1 MPLAKSHL
9 SDANRPKVYF
19 TSPLIIYKSL
29 GTFLTSISFS
39 FCLARRRQCVGLSNG
54 APMNRVLLHTVL
66 LVLASASQ
74 ALDCES
80 AQCDA
85 TQDNIIVAAVAQE
98 NSLNRPAKFKKPLPH
113 WTVTATQDVFSD
125 QVLVSVSTPASNP
138 VKCRWGTKIP
148 TLVMECRDNQTIAR
162 FETHCRIS
170 TSDFDDYGDVT
181 YRVDKSDVKTLR
193 FSESVDNRS
202 MGLWE
207 SEDSVPF
214 IQSLMDSEILAA
226 KIKPY
231 SDEPFVAF
239 FDTTGLSDAI
249 APIQSACGW
258 DSLDLSN

>member
-1 MPLAKSHL
+1 MTATLLKTDDAK
-9 SDANRPKVYF
+9 A
-19 TSPLIIYKSL
+19 
-29 GTFLTSISFS
+29 
-39 FCLARRRQCVGLSNG
+39 
-54 APMNRVLLHTVL
+54 
-66 LVLASASQ
+66 
-74 ALDCES
+74 
-80 AQCDA
+80 
-85 TQDNIIVAAVAQE
+85 E
-98 NSLNRPAKFKKPLPH
+98 NNSVHILPH
-113 WTVTATQDVFSD
+113 WTVSATTDAFSD
-125 QVLVSVSTPASNP
+125 SLTVSVSTPASKP

-207 SEDSVPF
+207 SEESVPF

-249 APIQSACGW
+249 APIQNACGW

>member
-1 MPLAKSHL
+1 MKL
-9 SDANRPKVYF
+9 V
-19 TSPLIIYKSL
+19 
-29 GTFLTSISFS
+29 FLH
-39 FCLARRRQCVGLSNG
+39 A
-54 APMNRVLLHTVL
+54 VLLM
-66 LVLASASQ
+66 LASASQ
-74 ALDCES
+74 ALDCGS

-85 TQDNIIVAAVAQE
+85 SQDDVIIAAVAQE
-98 NSLNRPAKFKKPLPH
+98 SSPNRKANSKKPLPH

-125 QVLVSVSTPASNP
+125 QVLVSVSTPASKP

-148 TLVMECRDNQTIAR
+148 KLVMECRDNKTIAR

-170 TSDFDDYGDVT
+170 TSVYDDYGDVT

-193 FSESVDNRS
+193 FSESDDNRS

-214 IQSLMDSEILAA
+214 IQSLMNSELLAA

-239 FDTTGLSDAI
+239 FDTTGLSNAI